1 MNEKKEEMREME
13 RKITTSQEYY
23 VESAFHCKNKL
34 PEKTILEGGG
44 FILAQGFR
52 PWILALLL

>member
-1 MNEKKEEMREME
+1 MREME